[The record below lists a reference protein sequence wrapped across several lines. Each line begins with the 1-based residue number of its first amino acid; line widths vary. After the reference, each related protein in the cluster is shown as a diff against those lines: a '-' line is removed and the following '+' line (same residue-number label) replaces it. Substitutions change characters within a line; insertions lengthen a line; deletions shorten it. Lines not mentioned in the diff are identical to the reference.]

1 MKQDNIALAITMIQ
15 GLILQDYEDLTG
27 GEKLTE
33 VVMNKIKNLEDLF
46 QDYATEEQKDFV
58 IRKVFSNL
66 SRTMEDGVVLVDS
79 STFEP
84 WYKDRKGEIKSIYW
98 DDYRRHLKIN
108 EDWPDTLKGPINAL
122 DRNTESILEYCADP
136 QKSLTTRKGMVVG
149 NVQSGKTANYLGL
162 ICKAADA
169 GYKVIIVIAG
179 MLEDLRSLGLLNRRL
194 KNEEV

>member
-108 EDWPDTLKGPINAL
+108 ED
-122 DRNTESILEYCADP
+122 
-136 QKSLTTRKGMVVG
+136 
-149 NVQSGKTANYLGL
+149 
-162 ICKAADA
+162 
-169 GYKVIIVIAG
+169 
-179 MLEDLRSLGLLNRRL
+179 
-194 KNEEV
+194 